1 MSIPKWVSTSLSF
14 EYGAANVIDIVD
26 VVNVN
31 NIDSVDNVDN
41 PTQYGVTGPGLCGI
55 KSQVTGQGAIW
66 PMEALV
72 S

>member
-41 PTQYGVTGPGLCGI
+41 PT
-55 KSQVTGQGAIW
+55 
-66 PMEALV
+66 
-72 S
+72 

>member
-14 EYGAANVIDIVD
+14 EYWAANVIDIVD

-41 PTQYGVTGPGLCGI
+41 PT
-55 KSQVTGQGAIW
+55 
-66 PMEALV
+66 
-72 S
+72 